1 MLGSIKAG
9 RGRWGVEGAE
19 VCIVNTGKINYF
31 YIKEKSVFNYLDSG
45 LAGSAGLQLIAFE
58 RLGDSGG
65 EPPSCAPHFA
75 SG

>member
-1 MLGSIKAG
+1 MLGSRKAG
-9 RGRWGVEGAE
+9 RRWGVVGAE

-31 YIKEKSVFNYLDSG
+31 YIKEKSVFNYLDSDSG
-45 LAGSAGLQLIAFE
+45 WQLIAFE

-65 EPPSCAPHFA
+65 EPPSCAPHFS